1 MDECRSS
8 TLDDVMRAVTMEN
21 IPFDFGAFLEMSP
34 EGLDLLKG
42 LLQRNPAKRITAK
55 EAINH
60 PWFKLHAAYE
70 ETSKENGG
78 QVQLIFWHQHW
89 CSVMQCSRGQHRQWT
104 ATLLQAACCMCG
116 NIQGEGLS
124 SSALLCRSAM
134 TSSHFASTTEAWLV
148 HAFCPSHTCCL

>member
-1 MDECRSS
+1 
-8 TLDDVMRAVTMEN
+8 MEN

-60 PWFKLHAAYE
+60 PWFKLHAAFE

-78 QVQLIFWHQHW
+78 QVQLIFWYLHC
-89 CSVMQCSRGQHRQWT
+89 CSARQCSGVSTGSGQQLYCKLHVACV
-104 ATLLQAACCMCG
+104 ATLRERACPV
-116 NIQGEGLS
+116 Q
-124 SSALLCRSAM
+124 
-134 TSSHFASTTEAWLV
+134 HFCV
-148 HAFCPSHTCCL
+148 DQP

>member
-21 IPFDFGAFLEMSP
+21 IPFAFGAFLEMSP

-42 LLQRNPAKRITAK
+42 LLQRDPAKRITARQ
-55 EAINH
+55 AISH

-78 QVQLIFWHQHW
+78 QVQLILQHQHW
-89 CSVMQCSRGQHRQWT
+89 CSVIAMQWVISIVLSQKVDSKSVASCMLHVWQH
-104 ATLLQAACCMCG
+104 
-116 NIQGEGLS
+116 
-124 SSALLCRSAM
+124 
-134 TSSHFASTTEAWLV
+134 
-148 HAFCPSHTCCL
+148 

>member
-34 EGLDLLKG
+34 EGLHLLKG
-42 LLQRNPAKRITAK
+42 LLQRDPAKRITAK

-70 ETSKENGG
+70 ETSKENDL
-78 QVQLIFWHQHW
+78 QVQAIFHISNVQLNA
-89 CSVMQCSRGQHRQWT
+89 C
-104 ATLLQAACCMCG
+104 LLQTRPRQPSAPLLLATCVMRGCLANRNAACLWLDSWPFGWCV
-116 NIQGEGLS
+116 S
-124 SSALLCRSAM
+124 SDNGM
-134 TSSHFASTTEAWLV
+134 TAV
-148 HAFCPSHTCCL
+148 TCSPVDQFL